1 MQFTFETNY
10 NQKTL
15 SVMAKCIRKIA
26 RKAKSKRSH
35 LFGWIVV
42 ALALFLSFV
51 SGEEGFVIDGKKI
64 LTWMVAAI
72 IVITLF
78 FEDYINGYFAK
89 KRLLKGTE
97 KAVSVFDTAAD
108 TFTSETA
115 VGKSEFAYERILY
128 VAETNDYF
136 VFIFSENHA
145 QIYDKNSCT
154 GGSIEE
160 FKRFLSEK
168 TGKPVVTVKGQDL

>member
-15 SVMAKCIRKIA
+15 SVMAKCIRKVA

-51 SGEEGFVIDGKKI
+51 NGKKI

-97 KAVSVFDTAAD
+97 KAASVFDTAAD

-115 VGKSEFAYERILY
+115 VGKSEFTYDRIMHI
-128 VAETNDYF
+128 AETDDYF

-145 QIYDKNSCT
+145 QIYDKKSCT

-168 TGKPVVTVKGQDL
+168 TGKPVVTVKG

>member
-15 SVMAKCIRKIA
+15 SVMAKCIRKVA

-51 SGEEGFVIDGKKI
+51 NGKKI

-97 KAVSVFDTAAD
+97 KAASVFDTAAD

-115 VGKSEFAYERILY
+115 VGKSEFTYDRIMHI
-128 VAETNDYF
+128 AETDDYF

-145 QIYDKNSCT
+145 QIYDKKSCT

>member
-15 SVMAKCIRKIA
+15 SVMAKCIRKTA
-26 RKAKSKRSH
+26 RKAKSKKSH
-35 LFGWIVV
+35 LFGWGVV
-42 ALALFLSFV
+42 GLALFLSFV

-64 LTWMVAAI
+64 LTWMVVAI

-78 FEDYINGYFAK
+78 FEDYINGYFAN

-115 VGKSEFAYERILY
+115 VGKSEFAYDRIMHI
-128 VAETNDYF
+128 AETDDYF

-145 QIYDKNSCT
+145 QIYDKTAVQVDQLKNLKDS
-154 GGSIEE
+154 
-160 FKRFLSEK
+160 
-168 TGKPVVTVKGQDL
+168 

>member
-15 SVMAKCIRKIA
+15 SVMAKCIRKVA
-26 RKAKSKRSH
+26 RKAKSKRRH

-51 SGEEGFVIDGKKI
+51 NGKKI

-97 KAVSVFDTAAD
+97 KAASVFDTAAD

-115 VGKSEFAYERILY
+115 VGKSEFTYDRIMHI
-128 VAETNDYF
+128 AETDDYF

-145 QIYDKNSCT
+145 QIYDKKSCT

-168 TGKPVVTVKGQDL
+168 TGKPVVTVKG